1 MKFIDKTTITSG
13 PGQIDDNGFLRLNKV
28 RLGRIGIQQY
38 LGKELPND
46 LGFAPDEVVNVYRP
60 EEEVFADESLST
72 LQGLP
77 VVFKNHEWK
86 TPDSNGA
93 SGSVSG
99 IPTRAGD
106 DIAGQLLITDGKAI
120 IPIRNKEYSDIS
132 LGYKA
137 DVERITGTF
146 RGQPYQAVQR
156 NIRYNHVA
164 ILRPGGGRAGD
175 NIKIEDNKTMD
186 LITVDTGHGE
196 VKVSPDSKAALKSLM
211 DACSAGNEERRKM
224 QDSNSALAKKVEDYD
239 ALKAKLEDAEKE
251 NEKMKG
257 EIAAKEAK
265 IKKMEDE
272 DEDEEKLEKK
282 AKEMSDAKAV
292 AVAVMGDSIP
302 KGLPTSKLKLE
313 IARAYAKANGI
324 VIDGKEDSDD
334 FLLGIYGVASASVKK
349 MEKKITGVT
358 VVDGRPIS
366 DARQKFMNDLKGVK

>member
-1 MKFIDKTTITSG
+1 MKFTDKTTITSG

-38 LGKELPND
+38 LGKELPSD

-60 EEEVFADESLST
+60 EEEVFSDESLST

-99 IPTRAGD
+99 IPTRDGD

-120 IPIRNKEYSDIS
+120 VPIRNKEYSDIS

-137 DVERITGTF
+137 DVERTTGSF

-175 NIKIEDNKTMD
+175 NIKIEDKKAMEF
-186 LITVDTGHGE
+186 ITVDTGHGE
-196 VKVSPDSKAALKSLM
+196 VQVSPNSKAALKSLM
-211 DACSAGNEERRKM
+211 DACSAGNEERKKM

-239 ALKAKLEDAEKE
+239 ALKAQLEDAEKE
-251 NEKMKG
+251 KEKMKG
-257 EIAAKEAK
+257 ELAAKEAK

-272 DEDEEKLEKK
+272 DEEELEKK

-292 AVAVMGDSIP
+292 AIAVMGDSVP

-313 IARAYAKANGI
+313 VARAYAKANGI

-349 MEKKITGVT
+349 TKKKITGVT
-358 VVDGRPIS
+358 VVDGQPIS
-366 DARQKFMNDLKGVK
+366 NARQKFMNDLKGVK